1 MTAVQVYVAAR
12 AEMLSEAQAAL
23 AAALQHNGVTLTW
36 SPIGQKHHT
45 ETAPLLM
52 TSHGVLRFEDAS
64 TYHSM
69 ETSFALGDGSWD
81 GDGRPL
87 RERPLLVFA
96 YTDGREDLRSW
107 IWRDERIIKL
117 PTDPAAAA
125 RQLAAALS
133 A

>member
-1 MTAVQVYVAAR
+1 MAVPPSIAVLVSSHAP
-12 AEMLSEAQAAL
+12 
-23 AAALQHNGVTLTW
+23 GW
-36 SPIGQKHHT
+36 SGRGRRDRRLKFY
-45 ETAPLLM
+45 E
-52 TSHGVLRFEDAS
+52 LRDIL
-64 TYHSM
+64 
-69 ETSFALGDGSWD
+69 ALGDGSWD